1 MRLIPRCSH
10 SSKCHPA
17 EFRWCPGAD
26 VRIILRRP
34 RLRTS
39 APRGRWQCVARMS
52 AATSGFLRRS
62 AYCLSS
68 REPIGAASTATRGG
82 KSRYT
87 CTCQSSPSR
96 KDISSAFQN
105 EMILLF
111 ASRYALRGG
120 RVVTNVEAGCG
131 GRVGLPGERGRY
143 GRQSRVV
150 LAPRRWCQASRYDA
164 REAMGQQGRFPK
176 SAEDTVKPSR
186 GMPVDRL
193 NPVATAASLFA
204 GAPWVRPSSGIP
216 CALLLSRG

>member
-1 MRLIPRCSH
+1 
-10 SSKCHPA
+10 
-17 EFRWCPGAD
+17 
-26 VRIILRRP
+26 VRSPDERSDIRV
-34 RLRTS
+34 S
-39 APRGRWQCVARMS
+39 CV
-52 AATSGFLRRS
+52 GP

-68 REPIGAASTATRGG
+68 RKPIGAASTTTRGG

-105 EMILLF
+105 EMIFLF
-111 ASRYALRGG
+111 ASRYALRADASS
-120 RVVTNVEAGCG
+120 RTLKRYAADV
-131 GRVGLPGERGRY
+131 LDSSGERGRY

-176 SAEDTVKPSR
+176 SAEDTVKPLR